1 MSILKAPAP
10 IHKVLKLPERKL
22 VISNSS
28 TNKIS
33 SKCSESET
41 RYCYWFPGKNKN
53 HPRNLTKT
61 NSSLVTE
68 VSDLQQKVAIY
79 I

>member
-10 IHKVLKLPERKL
+10 IHKILKLPERKL

-33 SKCSESET
+33 TKCFESET
-41 RYCYWFPGKNKN
+41 RYCYWFPGKKQEPSKKP
-53 HPRNLTKT
+53 HKSKFE
-61 NSSLVTE
+61 SSNR
-68 VSDLQQKVAIY
+68 S
-79 I
+79 

>member
-10 IHKVLKLPERKL
+10 IHKILKLPERKL

-41 RYCYWFPGKNKN
+41 RYCYWFPGKSKN